1 MRRAFLLARRRLVSS
16 IPVLLIVIVGTFF
29 LLEAAPGDAVDAYL
43 LSIGGGD
50 PALVQS
56 LRESYGLD
64 QSVFARLWLY
74 VTALFRLDLGWSVLF
89 GRPILDVIV
98 ERLPNTLWLMGRRSR
113 MTSRIGRPK
122 TTDQPRSRRK
132 SAAT

>member
-1 MRRAFLLARRRLVSS
+1 MKRAFLLLRRRLISS
-16 IPVLLIVIVGTFF
+16 IPVLLIVVVGTFF

-64 QSVFARLWLY
+64 QSAFARLWLY
-74 VTALFRLDLGWSVLF
+74 VTALARLDLGWSV
-89 GRPILDVIV
+89 
-98 ERLPNTLWLMGRRSR
+98 RRSGGR
-113 MTSRIGRPK
+113 SSTS
-122 TTDQPRSRRK
+122 SS
-132 SAAT
+132 SACPTRCG

>member
-1 MRRAFLLARRRLVSS
+1 MSRALLLLRRRLISS

-64 QSVFARLWLY
+64 QSALARLWLY
-74 VTALFRLDLGWSVLF
+74 LTSLAAA
-89 GRPILDVIV
+89 
-98 ERLPNTLWLMGRRSR
+98 RSR
-113 MTSRIGRPK
+113 LVGRLRPA
-122 TTDQPRSRRK
+122 DPRRDPR
-132 SAAT
+132 AAAEHAAG

>member
-1 MRRAFLLARRRLVSS
+1 MRRAFLLLRRRLVSS

-50 PALVQS
+50 PALLQS

-64 QSVFARLWLY
+64 QSVLRPAVALRHRARCGS
-74 VTALFRLDLGWSVLF
+74 TSAG
-89 GRPILDVIV
+89 
-98 ERLPNTLWLMGRRSR
+98 RSR
-113 MTSRIGRPK
+113 SAGRSSTSSSSGCR
-122 TTDQPRSRRK
+122 TRSG
-132 SAAT
+132 